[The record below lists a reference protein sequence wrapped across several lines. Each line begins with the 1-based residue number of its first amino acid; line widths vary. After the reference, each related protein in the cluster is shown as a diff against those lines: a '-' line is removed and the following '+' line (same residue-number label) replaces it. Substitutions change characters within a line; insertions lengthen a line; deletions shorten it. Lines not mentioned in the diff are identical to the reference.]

1 MSGNIRYPNI
11 TGSSEKEQLSQIK
24 SYLYQLVEHL
34 NHLLPTIGT
43 GDGEQTQQ
51 SATPSTVEVQGSN
64 VSYYDLRSL
73 IIRDLEQLQQA
84 VERGDFDG
92 EDGYTP
98 VKGKDYFT
106 ENEVAS
112 VAKQAANKIS
122 FILDEETGYLYY
134 EVEE

>member
-1 MSGNIRYPNI
+1 MSENIRYPNI

-34 NHLLPTIGT
+34 NYLLPTIGT

-51 SATPSTVEVQGSN
+51 SSTPSTVEVQGSN

-98 VKGKDYFT
+98 VKGEDYFT

>member
-1 MSGNIRYPNI
+1 MSENIRYPNI

-34 NHLLPTIGT
+34 NYLLPTIGT

-84 VERGDFDG
+84 VDSGKFDG
-92 EDGYTP
+92 EDGHTP
-98 VKGKDYFT
+98 VKGVDYFT
-106 ENEVAS
+106 EEDISAVTREVAE
-112 VAKQAANKIS
+112 KIS
-122 FILDEETGYLYY
+122 FILDEKTGYLYY